1 MNLNYLPY
9 AGLSDEESK
18 RFAYKIGW
26 DWNQPQSQK
35 IKVKQFNEIK
45 NIFADWI
52 VNSRCKDLP
61 LSFSSDLQEWT
72 RNQLDNFILGDVLD
86 RIERSSSEALVIKL
100 MREAGID
107 DEIIKVFT
115 FNNFP
120 SSSYGDLHPTQF
132 FTYS

>member
-45 NIFADWI
+45 NRFADWI

-72 RNQLDNFILGDVLD
+72 
-86 RIERSSSEALVIKL
+86 
-100 MREAGID
+100 
-107 DEIIKVFT
+107 
-115 FNNFP
+115 
-120 SSSYGDLHPTQF
+120 
-132 FTYS
+132 